1 MSPVVLRCCEVQ
13 PVTLGESVMSV
24 LSVSASQEA
33 KSVTEVLLSDLRAAG
48 VTPTVTADGSG
59 VVVPTDTLTPELRA
73 RITQNK
79 TALIRLLIEAANDAH
94 HHPELAPPTAPA
106 HDRLLAIAMRFCDA
120 INASDKA
127 REDWRRDVLETPQ
140 HLRQGLYNYLRE
152 QLRQPHF
159 WRTP

>member
-1 MSPVVLRCCEVQ
+1 MQ
-13 PVTLGESVMSV
+13 PVALGESVMSV
-24 LSVSASQEA
+24 LSVSASREA

-106 HDRLLAIAMRFCDA
+106 HDRLL
-120 INASDKA
+120 
-127 REDWRRDVLETPQ
+127 ETPP
-140 HLRQGLYNYLRE
+140 HLRQGLYIYLRD
-152 QLRQPHF
+152 QLRQPHLL
-159 WRTP
+159 WRTRKRLA